1 MRYFYQNLQV
11 LKKNIFFIFLLLLNF
26 TVLGQKVHL
35 TLSGATEK
43 ETAVIDSVGYQKQ
56 HVNLK
61 SITDEGILMIDKLNK
76 EGYIEAVVSDTK
88 KENDTAFHVYC
99 KVGPRVKSIHINTG
113 ENHFLRTLNILKPK
127 EDTLKVPFEAA
138 TAFLNNIVQDLEKKG
153 YSLAK
158 IKLIN
163 IKKYK
168 DYLVA
173 DLAIDTGNKRI
184 LNEIVINGYDRFPKS
199 HKKNINKL
207 FKNTIFT
214 QESIKK
220 IHSEFQRFRFVN
232 QSKYPEILFT
242 KDTTKVY
249 VYLEKSKANAFDGL
263 IGFSNDEKSKLRFNG
278 YVDLKLSNLLNSGE
292 FFSLFW
298 KSDGQQQT
306 TFNAGLELPYIFKS
320 PLGLKTSLQ
329 IFKQDSTFQNTK
341 TAIEL
346 GYLFNYNTRL
356 YLGYQSTESSDIQN
370 QNNSNISDY
379 KNAFTTI
386 NFEYTALRPEDYF
399 VPEKTK
405 VNIKTGAGSR
415 NTPLNN
421 EKQLFFE
428 LDLLQVI
435 PINDKN
441 VFRLRSKSFYLKS
454 DTYIINELYRFGGI
468 NAIRGFNENSLQANL
483 FGSILTEYRYLI
495 SPGLQG
501 YTIIDY
507 GYFNDKVTTNNG
519 TLLGIG
525 IGFAIATKNG
535 RLTIIYANGS
545 TGEQEIKLN
554 NSIIHIGFTT
564 TF

>member
-1 MRYFYQNLQV
+1 MF
-11 LKKNIFFIFLLLLNF
+11 LNF

-35 TLSGATEK
+35 IISGATEK
-43 ETAVIDSVGYQKQ
+43 ETSIIDSIGYQKQ
-56 HVNLK
+56 HINLK
-61 SITDEGILMIDKLNK
+61 SITDEGLLIVDKLNK
-76 EGYIEAVVSDTK
+76 KGYIEAIVSDTK
-88 KENDTAFHVYC
+88 KESDTAFHMYC
-99 KVGPRVKSIHINTG
+99 KVGPKVKSIHIYTG
-113 ENHFLRTLNILKPK
+113 QNDLLQTFNILKPE
-127 EDTLKVPFEAA
+127 EDTLKLPFEAA
-138 TAFLNNIVQDLEKKG
+138 TAFLNNMVQDLERKG

-158 IKLIN
+158 VKLIN
-163 IKKYK
+163 IKKHK

-173 DLAIDTGNKRI
+173 DITVDTGSKRI
-184 LNEIVINGYDRFPKS
+184 LNDIVINGYDQFPKS
-199 HKKNINKL
+199 HKKNINSL
-207 FKNTIFT
+207 FKNTLFT

-232 QSKYPEILFT
+232 QSRYPEILFT

-249 VYLEKSKANAFDGL
+249 VYLEKSKANTFDGL

-278 YVDLKLSNLLNSGE
+278 YLDLKLSNLLNSGE

-306 TFNAGLELPYIFKS
+306 TFNAGLELPYIFKT

-370 QNNSNISDY
+370 QNNASISDY

-386 NFEYTALRPEDYF
+386 NFEYAALRPEDYF
-399 VPEKTK
+399 VSEKTK
-405 VNIKTGAGSR
+405 VNIKTGVGSR
-415 NTPLNN
+415 DTPLNK

-441 VFRLRSKSFYLKS
+441 LFRLRSKSFYLNS
-454 DTYIINELYRFGGI
+454 GTYIVNELYRFGGI
-468 NAIRGFNENSLQANL
+468 NSIRGFNENSLQANL
-483 FGSILTEYRYLI
+483 FSSLLTEYRYLI
-495 SPGLQG
+495 SPGLQA
-501 YTIIDY
+501 YTIVDY
-507 GYFNDKVTTNNG
+507 GYFNDKVAANNS

-535 RLTIIYANGS
+535 RLNIIYANGS
-545 TGEQEIKLN
+545 TREQQIKLN

>member
-1 MRYFYQNLQV
+1 V
-11 LKKNIFFIFLLLLNF
+11 LKKNIFFIFFLLLNF
-26 TVLGQKVHL
+26 KVVGQKVHL
-35 TLSGATEK
+35 TISGVTEK
-43 ETAVIDSVGYQKQ
+43 ETAIIDSLGYQKQ
-56 HVNLK
+56 HTNLK
-61 SITDEGILMIDKLNK
+61 SITDEGILILDKLNK
-76 EGYIEAVVSDTK
+76 KGYIEAVVSDTR
-88 KENDTAFHVYC
+88 KESDTAFHVYC
-99 KVGPRVKSIHINTG
+99 KVGSRIKSIHIYTK
-113 ENHFLRTLNILKPK
+113 ENHLLRTLNILKPK

-138 TAFLNNIVQDLEKKG
+138 TAFLNNMVQDLEKKG

-163 IKKYK
+163 FKKYK

-173 DLAIDTGNKRI
+173 DLAIATGNKRT
-184 LNEIVINGYDRFPKS
+184 LNDIVINGYDQFPKS

-207 FKNTIFT
+207 FKNTTFT

-220 IHSEFQRFRFVN
+220 IHAEFQRFRFVN
-232 QSKYPEILFT
+232 QNKYPEILFT

-249 VYLEKSKANAFDGL
+249 VYLEKSKANTFDGL

-278 YVDLKLSNLLNSGE
+278 YLDLKLSNLLNSGE

-306 TFNAGLELPYIFKS
+306 TFNTGLELPYIFKS

-370 QNNSNISDY
+370 QNNASISDY

-386 NFEYTALRPEDYF
+386 NFEYAALRPEDYF

-405 VNIKTGAGSR
+405 VNIKAGVGSR
-415 NTPLNN
+415 DTPLNK

-441 VFRLRSKSFYLKS
+441 LFRLRSKSFYLKS
-454 DTYIINELYRFGGI
+454 GTYIVNELYRFGGI
-468 NAIRGFNENSLQANL
+468 NSIRGFNENSLQANL
-483 FGSILTEYRYLI
+483 FSSLLTEYRYLI
-495 SPGLQG
+495 SPGLQA
-501 YTIIDY
+501 YTIVDY
-507 GYFNDKVTTNNG
+507 GYFNDKVAANNS

-535 RLTIIYANGS
+535 RLNIIYANGS
-545 TGEQEIKLN
+545 TKEQQIKLN

-564 TF
+564 AF